1 MTFKEDAC
9 RARKNYSARN
19 LNLLRKFTLAILR
32 QQNDKLSLKAR
43 RWKCSLQPDY
53 LKKVLRFWCGCPDPM
68 ISRFTW
74 NEPNALKNNMLMPYD
89 ILWHNKRKSLSLR
102 NKPWFSRIYNLS
114 TRISTRKPQNSCDFG
129 AFSFTFYHPPINA
142 FVRRLM
148 WSACL
153 FMMSS
158 FSSTS
163 SCNCSTLRN
172 SSACWSHWYAPQML
186 V

>member
-1 MTFKEDAC
+1 MTSSRSRRDAGNV
-9 RARKNYSARN
+9 AYSPTTSRKSSDFDAVA
-19 LNLLRKFTLAILR
+19 LILWFLVLLGMK
-32 QQNDKLSLKAR
+32 
-43 RWKCSLQPDY
+43 
-53 LKKVLRFWCGCPDPM
+53 PM
-68 ISRFTW
+68 HW
-74 NEPNALKNNMLMPYD
+74 KNNMLMPYD
-89 ILWHNKRKSLSLR
+89 VLWHNKRKSLSLR
-102 NKPWFSRIYNLS
+102 NKPWFSRIYDLS

-172 SSACWSHWYAPQML
+172 SSACWSHWYTPQML